1 MLLLLL
7 EVTLLRISLDLRRR
21 RSWSSGR
28 VDLNPGLL
36 FLLGLPHQVL
46 LLQAL
51 LLLLLE
57 PQLLL
62 LYLELLLQLQLLQLL
77 RLGGVLHCS
86 RLELL
91 LLVLVGAARVLLLQL
106 LLFDVPPKRK
116 KRKVKPKCVCLFC
129 VDSHPSPVSDH
140 EEEDDAHPKDAAP
153 KANHAS
159 ENSLKTKFKS
169 IFPNQK
175 LREHKNLNVSVEE
188 EGHKRREGGV

>member
-21 RSWSSGR
+21 SWSSGR

-36 FLLGLPHQVL
+36 PLLSLPHQVL

-106 LLFDVPPKRK
+106 LLLDVPPIIKE
-116 KRKVKPKCVCLFC
+116 RKVKPKCVCLLFC

-159 ENSLKTKFKS
+159 ENSLKTKFRS